1 MYTQAW
7 ILCSIFIPAAA
18 GLLFLVLPAKKM
30 EEKKMSWAAVAAL
43 ALTAV
48 SVALLLVS
56 YGRGSGA
63 ELTLLTLTEGLDIT
77 FRLDHLGAFF
87 LGFIALVWLL
97 GGIFSVEYLHHEH
110 HRRRFWG
117 FYLLTLC
124 ALQGL
129 SLAGNLVTIYLFFEM
144 MTLVSM
150 PLVLHAQSHEAVMAG
165 LKYLFYSMCGAYMA
179 LFGVF
184 VFYHFGSSMDFLPG
198 GVMDPAVLAQNGTIL
213 HLGLFFM
220 ILGFGVKAGMF
231 PMQAWLP
238 TAHPVAPA
246 PASAVLSAII
256 VKGGVLAVLRSVYYI
271 AGAEFLRGSWVQYAW
286 LVLALITIFLGSMLA
301 FREPV
306 LKKRLA

>member
-1 MYTQAW
+1 M
-7 ILCSIFIPAAA
+7 
-18 GLLFLVLPAKKM
+18 
-30 EEKKMSWAAVAAL
+30 
-43 ALTAV
+43 
-48 SVALLLVS
+48 
-56 YGRGSGA
+56 
-63 ELTLLTLTEGLDIT
+63 
-77 FRLDHLGAFF
+77 DHLGAFF
-87 LGFIALVWLL
+87 LGFIALAWLL

-220 ILGFGVKAGMF
+220 ILGFG
-231 PMQAWLP
+231 
-238 TAHPVAPA
+238 
-246 PASAVLSAII
+246 
-256 VKGGVLAVLRSVYYI
+256 
-271 AGAEFLRGSWVQYAW
+271 
-286 LVLALITIFLGSMLA
+286 
-301 FREPV
+301 
-306 LKKRLA
+306 